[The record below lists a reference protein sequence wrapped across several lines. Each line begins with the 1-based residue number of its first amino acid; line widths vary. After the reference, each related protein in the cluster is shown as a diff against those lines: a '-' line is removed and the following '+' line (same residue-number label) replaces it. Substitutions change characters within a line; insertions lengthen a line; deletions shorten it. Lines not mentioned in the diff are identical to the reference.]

1 MTGDEDTTRPTI
13 NSAGV
18 IRPDGH
24 ARVQVG
30 NSYSIVHNYP
40 DSNRYLADSNLAET
54 DKAKV
59 RTEFLQRLFTSPYE
73 NRKNRNPKRAN
84 GTCEWFTA
92 HRLFQNWRKETS
104 ALLWVSA
111 DPGCGKS
118 VLTRYLVDDLF
129 PSNPNRT
136 TCYFFFKD
144 DFEDQRVLEGAVC
157 CILHQLFTQQPSLL
171 SDDILEDFREE
182 GDQLF
187 ASFPKL
193 WDILIGATKN
203 HNHGDIICILDAL
216 DECVDQTRLA
226 KALTQHY
233 SKGKG
238 ISTLKFLVTSRPYL
252 RIHQDFSIIERDHPT
267 IHLRGEGPE
276 EINKIADEIS
286 ITINQ
291 RIEELCERL
300 QLSIHEKQIL
310 QEELATV
317 ENRTYLWVHLVFPV
331 IETAVF
337 LSKSDLLASIR
348 NLPRTVEE
356 AYDNILGKS
365 QHPVKAKKIL
375 HIVVAADR
383 PLNLTEM
390 AAVLAFQKSH
400 RLHEDLERDLVSPE
414 RLHVMIREACGLFVV
429 IQDSRVFLLHQTARE
444 FLIQTSLELSEV
456 RSPSEWRHSLDL
468 KESHRLLSEIC
479 IRYLLLADF
488 ERTVGARNSR
498 ESEDRYGFIFL
509 EYAACSWADHYRHA
523 HNTHDTDLE
532 RLALQLCDT
541 NSGACSRW
549 LKVYGEKRMR
559 EPEFPHE
566 LPTALLIASYFGLD
580 NLVNLILQKSKKS
593 LNATGTSNQR
603 TALSWASEKGY
614 YSIVRS
620 LLDRVPKHE
629 VILRDKL
636 SLSPTIVN
644 RKDQLGRSPLWYSTA
659 NGHQSVVQ
667 HLLKRGAKVDA
678 RDENG
683 LPPLSWATHRGH
695 NDIVALLLQN
705 GARQD
710 SKSSHLEAQDQF
722 GRTPLLRAAGNG
734 NEVAVQLLLNGGAKV
749 DVADNDGYTALILAS
764 SYGHDAIVKLL
775 LDGGAKV
782 DVANN
787 NGWTALILASSYG
800 HDAIVKLL
808 LDGGAKVDVANN
820 NGWTALILASR
831 YGHDAVVKL
840 FLDGAPK
847 Y

>member
-1 MTGDEDTTRPTI
+1 MTGDEDTTCPTV

-18 IRPDGH
+18 IRPGGH

-40 DSNRYLADSNLAET
+40 DSNRYLADSHLAET

-84 GTCEWFTA
+84 STCEWFTA

-118 VLTRYLVDDLF
+118 VLARYLVDDLF
-129 PSNPNRT
+129 PSNPTRT

-144 DFEDQRVLEGAVC
+144 DFEDQRPA
-157 CILHQLFTQQPSLL
+157 LL

-193 WDILIGATKN
+193 WDILIGATRN
-203 HNHGDIICILDAL
+203 HNHRDIICILDAL

-238 ISTLKFLVTSRPYL
+238 ISALKFLVTSRPYL
-252 RIHQDFSIIERDHPT
+252 RIWQDFRNLEASHPT
-267 IHLRGEGPE
+267 IHLSGESEE
-276 EINKIADEIS
+276 EIDKIAQEIA
-286 ITINQ
+286 ITIDQ

-310 QEELATV
+310 QAEFAV
-317 ENRTYLWVHLVFPV
+317 VHHRTYLWVHLGFPV

-337 LSKSDLLASIR
+337 LSKSDLIASIR

-356 AYDNILGKS
+356 AYDNILRKS
-365 QHPVKAKKIL
+365 QHPVKAKRIL
-375 HIVVAADR
+375 HAVVAADR
-383 PLNLTEM
+383 PLHLTEM
-390 AAVLAFQKSH
+390 AAALAFQKNH
-400 RLHEDLERDLVSPE
+400 RWHKDLEQDLVSPE
-414 RLHVMIREACGLFVV
+414 RLHVMVREACGLFVV

-444 FLIQTSLELSEV
+444 FLIQTSLEPSKV
-456 RSPSEWRHSLDL
+456 RSPSLKWQHSLDL

-479 IRYLLLADF
+479 IRYLLLADP
-488 ERTVGARNSR
+488 EEPVGAKSSR
-498 ESEDRYGFIFL
+498 ESEDQRSFVFL
-509 EYAACSWADHYRHA
+509 EYAACSWADHYRHVP
-523 HNTHDTDLE
+523 NTHDRDLE

-541 NSGACSRW
+541 DSGACSRW

-566 LPTALLIASYFGLD
+566 LPTSLLIASYFGLD
-580 NLVNLILQKSKKS
+580 NLVNLILQKSKKSKKS

-614 YSIVRS
+614 YSIVR
-620 LLDRVPKHE
+620 VPEYE

-636 SLSPTIVN
+636 PSLSPTIVN
-644 RKDQLGRSPLWYSTA
+644 RKDKLGRSPLWCSAA

-678 RDENG
+678 RDDNG
-683 LPPLSWATHRGH
+683 LPPLSWATHHGH
-695 NDIVALLLQN
+695 NDIVTLLLQN

-710 SKSSHLEAQDQF
+710 SKSSHLETRDRY
-722 GRTPLLRAAGNG
+722 GRTPLLNAANDG
-734 NEVAVQLLLNGGAKV
+734 NEVVVQ
-749 DVADNDGYTALILAS
+749 
-764 SYGHDAIVKLL
+764 LL

-782 DVANN
+782 DV
-787 NGWTALILASSYG
+787 I
-800 HDAIVKLL
+800 DK
-808 LDGGAKVDVANN
+808 DG
-820 NGWTALILASR
+820 
-831 YGHDAVVKL
+831 
-840 FLDGAPK
+840 
-847 Y
+847 

>member
-1 MTGDEDTTRPTI
+1 MTGDEDTTCPTV

-18 IRPDGH
+18 IRPGGH

-40 DSNRYLADSNLAET
+40 DSNRYLADSHLAET

-84 GTCEWFTA
+84 STCEWFTA

-118 VLTRYLVDDLF
+118 VLARYLVDDLF
-129 PSNPNRT
+129 PSNPTRT

-144 DFEDQRVLEGAVC
+144 DFEDQRVLEGA
-157 CILHQLFTQQPSLL
+157 PALL

-193 WDILIGATKN
+193 WDILIGATRN
-203 HNHGDIICILDAL
+203 HNHRDIICILDAL

-238 ISTLKFLVTSRPYL
+238 ISALKFLVTSRPYL
-252 RIHQDFSIIERDHPT
+252 RIWQDFRNLEASHPT
-267 IHLRGEGPE
+267 IHLSGESEE
-276 EINKIADEIS
+276 EIDKIAQEIA
-286 ITINQ
+286 ITIDQ

-310 QEELATV
+310 QAEFAV
-317 ENRTYLWVHLVFPV
+317 VHHRTYLWVHLVFPV

-337 LSKSDLLASIR
+337 LSKSDLIASIR

-356 AYDNILGKS
+356 AYDNILRKS
-365 QHPVKAKKIL
+365 QHPVKAKRIL
-375 HIVVAADR
+375 HAVVAADR
-383 PLNLTEM
+383 PLHLTEM

-400 RLHEDLERDLVSPE
+400 QWHKDLEQDLVSPE
-414 RLHVMIREACGLFVV
+414 RLHVMVREA
-429 IQDSRVFLLHQTARE
+429 
-444 FLIQTSLELSEV
+444 
-456 RSPSEWRHSLDL
+456 
-468 KESHRLLSEIC
+468 
-479 IRYLLLADF
+479 
-488 ERTVGARNSR
+488 
-498 ESEDRYGFIFL
+498 
-509 EYAACSWADHYRHA
+509 
-523 HNTHDTDLE
+523 DLE

-541 NSGACSRW
+541 DSGACSRW

-566 LPTALLIASYFGLD
+566 LPTSLLIASYFGLD
-580 NLVNLILQKSKKS
+580 NLVNLILQKSKRSKKS
-593 LNATGTSNQR
+593 LNAAGTSNQR

-620 LLDRVPKHE
+620 LLDRVPEYE

-636 SLSPTIVN
+636 PSLSPTIVN
-644 RKDQLGRSPLWYSTA
+644 RKDKLGRSPLWYSAA

-683 LPPLSWATHRGH
+683 LPPLSWATHHGH
-695 NDIVALLLQN
+695 NDIVTLLLQN

-710 SKSSHLEAQDQF
+710 SKSSHLETRDRY
-722 GRTPLLRAAGNG
+722 GRTPLLNAANDG
-734 NEVAVQLLLNGGAKV
+734 NEVVVQLLLDGAAKV
-749 DVADNDGYTALILAS
+749 DVINKNGSTALICAS
-764 SYGHDAIVKLL
+764 IRGYNTVVKLL

-782 DVANN
+782 DAAHND
-787 NGWTALILASSYG
+787 GSTALICASGKG
-800 HDAIVKLL
+800 HNAVVKLL
-808 LDGGAKVDVANN
+808 LDGGAE
-820 NGWTALILASR
+820 I
-831 YGHDAVVKL
+831 
-840 FLDGAPK
+840 
-847 Y
+847 